1 MGAENLPVNFDQSK
15 DSETKCFNANPAV
28 QFTNKALT
36 ELVEAVSL
44 DAREPEITN
53 ANREEFYRQWW
64 FRSGLFKFQENP
76 VLLDPILP
84 GLFEK
89 LFTNLMSFKMT
100 EDGAFVNIEGYL
112 LQGKYFLPKLTQL
125 YEKTIEKHLTV
136 VKLKPKI
143 VIG

>member
-44 DAREPEITN
+44 DARQPEITN

-125 YEKTIEKHLTV
+125 YEKKIEKHLTV